1 MVNYK
6 KGKVKKINSDI
17 LEGQTS
23 FDDLKDKDMTSAKPI
38 KSILS
43 SIFSKFVS

>member
-1 MVNYK
+1 MMVNYK

-23 FDDLKDKDMTSAKPI
+23 FDDLKDKEGYDIRKTNKKYPV
-38 KSILS
+38 LY
-43 SIFSKFVS
+43 FF